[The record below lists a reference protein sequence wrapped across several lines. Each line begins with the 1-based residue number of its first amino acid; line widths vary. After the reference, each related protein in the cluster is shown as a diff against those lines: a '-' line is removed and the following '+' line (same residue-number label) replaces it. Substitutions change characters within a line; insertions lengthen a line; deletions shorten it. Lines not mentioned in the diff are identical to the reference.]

1 MSQPTGVD
9 ARLLPLEKGLHLM
22 RAGTIAMSET
32 RISLLERVRNKG
44 DSRSW
49 SEFHA
54 IYRPLIFGYLRG
66 LNIREHDAYDLTQA
80 VFCRLMVSLPNFKLN
95 RQKGRFRTY
104 LWRLTY
110 NTVVDRARRKKVRD
124 RAEEEWVRRFS
135 EADESES
142 RKLETIFILEHR
154 RRILEVGLRRV
165 RATTSP
171 TAWACFEGRL
181 LCRQPAA
188 DIAAKLGITANTVYV
203 YASQVLQEARRRCAG
218 IEGEM
223 GDDCDLGLS

>member
-1 MSQPTGVD
+1 MSV
-9 ARLLPLEKGLHLM
+9 
-22 RAGTIAMSET
+22 GTIAMFDT
-32 RISLLERVRNKG
+32 HVSLLERVCNLRDG
-44 DSRSW
+44 RSW

-66 LNIREHDAYDLTQA
+66 LRIQEHDAHELTQE
-80 VFCRLMVSLPNFKLN
+80 VFCRLMAILPKFTLN

-110 NTVVDRARRKKVRD
+110 NALVDRARRKKVRD

-142 RKLETIFILEHR
+142 RKLEETFLMRHR
-154 RRILEVGLRRV
+154 KRILEVALPRV
-165 RATTSP
+165 RAKVSR

-181 LCRQPAA
+181 VHRRPAA
-188 DIAAKLGITANTVYV
+188 EIAAELGTTENCVYV
-203 YASQVLQEARRRCAG
+203 HASRVLQEVRRRCTQ
-218 IEGEM
+218 IEGES
-223 GDDCDLGLS
+223 GDDFDFDLP